1 MVYSDFTLQEAVQRL
16 QLVPEEQH
24 NLFAAVPEVV
34 PGDFLCASIGKSNG
48 LFHRLRAPTLHHRVP
63 PPVAPAPAR
72 PPGRPPAAN
81 CPPRAPRRAAKAQ
94 AAHGAR
100 RKACS
105 RNAKG
110 KHGRQVGEGPGMRR
124 IYE

>member
-34 PGDFLCASIGKSNG
+34 PGDFLCASMGKLNG

-63 PPVAPAPAR
+63 PPSRTSAR
-72 PPGRPPAAN
+72 EAARQAARRQLPAARTAQSGEGA
-81 CPPRAPRRAAKAQ
+81 CRPWGKAK
-94 AAHGAR
+94 
-100 RKACS
+100 S
-105 RNAKG
+105 LPRNAKG
-110 KHGRQVGEGPGMRR
+110 NTGGRVGEGPRHET
-124 IYE
+124 YL